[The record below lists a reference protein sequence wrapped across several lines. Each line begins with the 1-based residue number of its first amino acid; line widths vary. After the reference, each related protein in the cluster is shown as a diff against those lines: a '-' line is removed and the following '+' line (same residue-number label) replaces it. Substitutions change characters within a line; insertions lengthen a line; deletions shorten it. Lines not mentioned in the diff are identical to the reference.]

1 MHKSLRQEQQLL
13 QLQAEA
19 LRLKL
24 VINQVRRQQQ
34 AKPDLLELASRL
46 PQAGVLW
53 RLANIPRKLRNKLLL
68 GAALLAVIYLRS

>member
-1 MHKSLRQEQQLL
+1 MHKSLRQEQELL

-24 VINQVRRQQQ
+24 VVNQVRRQQQ
-34 AKPDLLELASRL
+34 ARPDLLALASKL
-46 PQAGVLW
+46 PQAGVVW
-53 RLANIPRKLRNKLLL
+53 RLANMPRKLKYKLLL